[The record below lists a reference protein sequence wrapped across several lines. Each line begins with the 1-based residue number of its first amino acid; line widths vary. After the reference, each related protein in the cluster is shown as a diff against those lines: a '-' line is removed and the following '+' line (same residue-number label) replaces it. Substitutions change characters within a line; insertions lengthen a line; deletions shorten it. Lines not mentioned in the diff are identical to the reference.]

1 MQCFRQTAFIIWKLK
16 VNDMKTS
23 RIIIAAVLGA
33 AVSMQSCTKDDG
45 FSYEDLIPNA
55 VVTVKPDGDKFY
67 LQLDDNTVIYPS
79 NMTKSPY
86 GDKEVRAFTNYK
98 LESQSNGV
106 QIGNVLWLK
115 ALLTKQTVASEG
127 AEKDVEK
134 YGSDPVEIIDA
145 FPTVCE
151 DGYLTLRFRALWSR
165 FNYIKHEVNL
175 VTGVDPSDPYVVEF
189 RHNDHGDIKE
199 IPTEAYVAF
208 RLNQLPDTEGKT
220 VKLKVRYNAPS
231 GKTKTIE
238 FNYKTRPGDGK

>member
-1 MQCFRQTAFIIWKLK
+1 M
-16 VNDMKTS
+16 
-23 RIIIAAVLGA
+23 
-33 AVSMQSCTKDDG
+33 
-45 FSYEDLIPNA
+45 
-55 VVTVKPDGDKFY
+55 
-67 LQLDDNTVIYPS
+67 
-79 NMTKSPY
+79 
-86 GDKEVRAFTNYK
+86 
-98 LESQSNGV
+98 

-127 AEKDVEK
+127 AEKDAEK

-175 VTGVDPSDPYVVEF
+175 VTGVDPSDPYLVEF